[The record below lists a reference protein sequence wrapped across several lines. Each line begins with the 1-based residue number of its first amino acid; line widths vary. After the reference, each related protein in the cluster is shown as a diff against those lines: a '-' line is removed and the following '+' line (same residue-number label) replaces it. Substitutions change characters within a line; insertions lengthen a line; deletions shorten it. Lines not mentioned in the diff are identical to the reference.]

1 MKNRRY
7 RDDAVVNAINTQVA
21 YKGSRPGRA
30 AELAV
35 GQLVEWYEDEI
46 LFRGI
51 ISEVVPAR
59 GRPATPGFEVT
70 RFTNEATYV
79 IQGGRVLS
87 SGTVKTVKLL
97 WPRCVKFNLVTEEQ
111 MSCT

>member
-1 MKNRRY
+1 MKNKEHRH
-7 RDDAVVNAINTQVA
+7 DATVRTMVQFRGNRPTPAPA
-21 YKGSRPGRA
+21 YST
-30 AELAV
+30 
-35 GQLVEWYEDEI
+35 GQLVEWYEEDL

-51 ISEVVPAR
+51 ITEVVR
-59 GRPATPGFEVT
+59 SGGRPQTPGLEVS
-70 RFTNEATYV
+70 RFTDQPTYV

-97 WPRCVKFNLVTEEQ
+97 WPRCVKFTLVNEEQ